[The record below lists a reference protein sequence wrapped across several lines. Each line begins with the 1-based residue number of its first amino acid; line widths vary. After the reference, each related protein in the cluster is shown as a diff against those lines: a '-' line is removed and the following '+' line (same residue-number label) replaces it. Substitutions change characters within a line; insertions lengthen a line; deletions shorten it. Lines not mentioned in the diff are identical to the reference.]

1 MAIPLGLWLLIA
13 NAWLD
18 AFANAAYVG
27 VNAWR
32 DVSLNAKYAGTYV
45 RSLSRI
51 HVGISEST
59 NDALNASDAI
69 NAGTNVE
76 QLESNKH
83 AKI

>member
-27 VNAWR
+27 LNAWR

-45 RSLSRI
+45 RSLPRI
-51 HVGISEST
+51 HLGISEST

-69 NAGTNVE
+69 NSGKNVE
-76 QLESNKH
+76 QLENYKH